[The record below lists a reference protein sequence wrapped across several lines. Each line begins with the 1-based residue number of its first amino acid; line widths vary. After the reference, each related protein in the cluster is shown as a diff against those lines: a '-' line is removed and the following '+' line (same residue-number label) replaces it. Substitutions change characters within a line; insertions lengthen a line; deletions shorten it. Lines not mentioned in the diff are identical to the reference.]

1 MHHHSCDGCG
11 RKPHGSLANSD
22 YCERAPAGAVEQ
34 GTVRLACRLY
44 FRRELT
50 LLCRCSYQNEERFPD
65 AHQCATTVNAGA
77 SPITR
82 PRAGLRRRDR
92 YRGCAPHCCRVRS
105 FMLVHAA
112 YCVDITL
119 DRNFQNP
126 FSATRNDTIE
136 IMAIDCIELKR
147 LQRDSNSSHLFRG
160 ERDQIR
166 IAAHEAEEFSVCRH
180 RRDVG

>member
-1 MHHHSCDGCG
+1 MSSI
-11 RKPHGSLANSD
+11 RTWRFNI
-22 YCERAPAGAVEQ
+22 AGQ
-34 GTVRLACRLY
+34 R
-44 FRRELT
+44 
-50 LLCRCSYQNEERFPD
+50 
-65 AHQCATTVNAGA
+65 TTTID
-77 SPITR
+77 SQRWRPI
-82 PRAGLRRRDR
+82 
-92 YRGCAPHCCRVRS
+92 RS

-136 IMAIDCIELKR
+136 IMAIDRIELKR

>member
-1 MHHHSCDGCG
+1 V
-11 RKPHGSLANSD
+11 A
-22 YCERAPAGAVEQ
+22 
-34 GTVRLACRLY
+34 
-44 FRRELT
+44 
-50 LLCRCSYQNEERFPD
+50 
-65 AHQCATTVNAGA
+65 
-77 SPITR
+77 
-82 PRAGLRRRDR
+82 AGLSFFGVAGR
-92 YRGCAPHCCRVRS
+92 AAAFFASFFLSFLVFLRVVASVGEVFLRFALVLPLAFFLVAIYS
-105 FMLVHAA
+105 LPSVLVHAA

-119 DRNFQNP
+119 DRNFQSP

-136 IMAIDCIELKR
+136 IMAIDRIELKR

>member
-1 MHHHSCDGCG
+1 MWITSPT
-11 RKPHGSLANSD
+11 RSVPESSRRGSVGEVFLRFALVLPLAFFLVAIYSLPSV
-22 YCERAPAGAVEQ
+22 CRRTTSIPQPARSSSG
-34 GTVRLACRLY
+34 
-44 FRRELT
+44 
-50 LLCRCSYQNEERFPD
+50 D
-65 AHQCATTVNAGA
+65 H
-77 SPITR
+77 
-82 PRAGLRRRDR
+82 
-92 YRGCAPHCCRVRS
+92 RVRS

-136 IMAIDCIELKR
+136 IMAIYRIELKR

>member
-1 MHHHSCDGCG
+1 WRLFRPFFSSFLFFP
-11 RKPHGSLANSD
+11 RLSSLW
-22 YCERAPAGAVEQ
+22 AG
-34 GTVRLACRLY
+34 LFL
-44 FRRELT
+44 
-50 LLCRCSYQNEERFPD
+50 RFPLVFPL
-65 AHQCATTVNAGA
+65 AFFLVAIYRLSSVC
-77 SPITR
+77 
-82 PRAGLRRRDR
+82 RRSTSIPQPARSSSGD
-92 YRGCAPHCCRVRS
+92 HRVRS

-126 FSATRNDTIE
+126 FSVTRNDTIE
-136 IMAIDCIELKR
+136 IMAIDRIELKR
-147 LQRDSNSSHLFRG
+147 LQRGTNCGHLFRG